1 MKKSNN
7 SVFKAAL
14 AFGLALATTSFAQ
27 EVDACKE
34 AGGHA
39 GNGKTTQG
47 QNNSSVTGNIGS
59 TGYHYE
65 IWYQGGNNSMTYYD
79 DGTFKASWSGTND
92 FLARVGFKYNETQ
105 THQEIGK
112 LSADFKFS
120 KQGTAGGYSYIG
132 IYGWTVDPLVEY
144 YIVDSWFNKP
154 GAYLGQKKG
163 EFTVDGDTYEI
174 YQNTRNQQPSIK
186 GTSTFPQYFSVRSS
200 ERSCGHID
208 LTAHFEKWESIGMK
222 MGKMYEAKFLVEAG
236 GGSGSFDM
244 TYFQMTQEDAVPPK
258 DIPRQPF
265 KGVKSK
271 IPGTVEAEDFDE
283 GNNKVSYGGAT
294 GDGGSDR
301 TDYRGEDS
309 DIYKVAVLKS
319 GSEYAIGYT
328 TSGQW
333 MEYTVDVAKDGE
345 YDVAVAASNG
355 NRDGSF
361 TISVD
366 GKEGAKVNFSKTADW
381 DDYQEATG
389 KITLTAGEHVIRIM
403 INDSD
408 TNLDYVKFDLPGY
421 TPETPASSTS
431 APASSASNPASSAS
445 NPASSTTAP
454 ASSASNPASSAS
466 IDPASSAAIGSSG
479 SDAIHVVSMNR
490 AARNSIYQV
499 FDMQGK
505 FLGKVE
511 VMPGSTLTQALMTK
525 FSKAGLYMVR
535 KGVRSKIV
543 SVTR

>member
-1 MKKSNN
+1 MEKSTN
-7 SVFKAAL
+7 SVIKVAL

-27 EVDACKE
+27 DVDACKE
-34 AGGHA
+34 TGGHS
-39 GNGKTTQG
+39 GNGTTTQG

-79 DGTFKASWSGTND
+79 DGTFKASWNGTND

-186 GTSTFPQYFSVRSS
+186 GTSTFPQYFSVRRS

-244 TYFQMTQEDAVPPK
+244 NYFLMTQEDAVPPK

-265 KGVKSK
+265 GGVKAK
-271 IPGTVEAEDFDE
+271 LPGTVEAEDFDE
-283 GNNKVSYGGAT
+283 GNNKVTYGGAT

-333 MEYTVDVAKDGE
+333 MEYTVDVAADGE
-345 YDVAVAASNG
+345 YDVAVAVSNG
-355 NRDGSF
+355 NRGGS
-361 TISVD
+361 IGIAVD
-366 GKEGAKVNFSKTADW
+366 GGAATEIKFEQTTDW
-381 DDYQEATG
+381 DEYKEFTG
-389 KITLTAGEHVIRIM
+389 KVKLTAGEHVLRVTIK
-403 INDSD
+403 DSD
-408 TNLDYVKFDLPGY
+408 TNLDYLKFDLPGY
-421 TPETPASSTS
+421 TPEGNTGDSGDNGDNGEVKDPQGFHKIYMTKASLRTF
-431 APASSASNPASSAS
+431 
-445 NPASSTTAP
+445 
-454 ASSASNPASSAS
+454 
-466 IDPASSAAIGSSG
+466 
-479 SDAIHVVSMNR
+479 
-490 AARNSIYQV
+490 QV
-499 FDMQGK
+499 YDMQGK
-505 FLGKVE
+505 YLGDVKVAS
-511 VMPGSTLTQALMTK
+511 GSSVSQALLSK
-525 FSKAGLYMVR
+525 FQKSGLYMVR
-535 KGVRSKIV
+535 MGSKTKTF
-543 SVTR
+543 SVAR